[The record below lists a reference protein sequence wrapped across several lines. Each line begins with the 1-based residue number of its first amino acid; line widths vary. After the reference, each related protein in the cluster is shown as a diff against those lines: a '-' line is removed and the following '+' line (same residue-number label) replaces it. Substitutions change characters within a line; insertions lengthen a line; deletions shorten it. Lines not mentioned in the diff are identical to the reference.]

1 MSSMRARVALT
12 VVLGLSAAACIKKP
26 SAEECGRAWQHVL
39 EVLEEMAIEDMNRL
53 GADVPD
59 EAKKRMAEDL
69 KAMRATALGGQAHD
83 ALIEACQRQPLARAR
98 CVLDAKTVEELVKV
112 CGMKASPGF
121 RGGVALSWPD

>member
-1 MSSMRARVALT
+1 MAIVM
-12 VVLGLSAAACIKKP
+12 GLSAVACTKKP
-26 SAEECGRAWQHVL
+26 SAEECGRAWRHVSEIL
-39 EVLEEMAIEDMNRL
+39 EAMAIEDMSQF

-59 EAKKRMAEDL
+59 EIKRRMAEDL
-69 KAMRATALGGQAHD
+69 KARRATAMEGRVGD

-98 CVLDAKTVEELVKV
+98 CVLEAKTVEELVKV

>member
-1 MSSMRARVALT
+1 MT
-12 VVLGLSAAACIKKP
+12 VVLGLSAAACTRKP
-26 SAEECGRAWQHVL
+26 SAEECGRAWQHVSEIL
-39 EVLEEMAIEDMNRL
+39 EGMAIEDMNRMA
-53 GADVPD
+53 ADVPD
-59 EAKKRMAEDL
+59 DVKKRMAEDL
-69 KAMRATALGGQAHD
+69 KARWATMMEGRVRD